1 MTRALG
7 SSPDLILHGGRVYT
21 VDPDDRVVEAVAVR
35 DGHVVA
41 TGTSSEVLELAGSA
55 TRRISLEGR
64 AVVPGFVDGHP
75 HMDVV
80 GLGLIRPSFGVVQS
94 IDDALAVVRTEVT
107 KRKPGDWVVC
117 NPLALEPEVFRF
129 PAALREGRW
138 PTRYDLDKVSPDNPV
153 YIEPPMLVAPGV
165 ALANSAALRAASI
178 TRATSAPDG
187 VEIVKDDAGEPLGV
201 FRDFN
206 FPKVIPDTYNAFKAD
221 RALFPMLPRLT
232 QDDVHRGVKAGMQA
246 FNAAGITAIYEGHGI
261 PREPQ
266 RAYLDLWLRRELT
279 VRTYFVISYPI
290 PLYGDE
296 AAGDALIRE
305 TARYAAGAGFGDDL
319 LKFGGLGFSF
329 DSASAIG
336 ASLMRQP
343 YLGARGHLWTGI
355 QLTSDEVF
363 KSILFKAA
371 RADLRV
377 QVQCAGGAAI
387 DKVLAMY
394 EEIHRE
400 IPITDKRWVIEHCQ
414 FPSDDNMTACRR
426 LGVIPTSTT
435 NFLWLYGSI
444 YVKSFGRDLARD
456 AIPFKTWLDAGVPVV
471 QSTDGRPYQPMFA
484 FWQMLARRDGLTG
497 EVLGS
502 PAQRLSRAEALRMY
516 TYNGARAAFW
526 EHRIGSLEPGK
537 IADLVILSDDIMTI
551 PEDRIPETKVLATL
565 LGGRPV
571 HDTGLFGP

>member
-1 MTRALG
+1 MTRGLDP
-7 SSPDLILHGGRVYT
+7 SPDLILHGGRVYT
-21 VDPDDRVVEAVAVR
+21 VDPADRLAEAVAVK
-35 DGHVVA
+35 DGHIVA
-41 TGTSSEVLELAGSA
+41 TGGSAEVLGLAGGG
-55 TRRISLEGR
+55 TRRVDLEGHT
-64 AVVPGFVDGHP
+64 VVPGFVDGHP

-80 GLGLIRPSFGVVQS
+80 GLGLIRPAFGSVRS
-94 IDDALAVVRTEVT
+94 IEDALAVIRSEVS
-107 KRKPGDWVVC
+107 RRQPGEWVVC

-129 PAALREGRW
+129 PGALREGRW
-138 PTRYDLDKVSPDNPV
+138 PTRHDLDAAAPEHPV

-165 ALANSAALRAASI
+165 ALANTAALRAAGI
-178 TRATSAPDG
+178 TRKTSAPDG
-187 VEIVKDDAGEPLGV
+187 VEIVKDDAGEPLGI
-201 FRDFN
+201 FKDFN
-206 FPKVIPDTYNAFKAD
+206 FPKMIPDTYNAFKPD

-232 QDDVHRGVKAGMQA
+232 QDDVLRGVKAGMQA

-266 RAYLDLWLRRELT
+266 QAYLDLWLRRELT
-279 VRTYFVISYPI
+279 VRTYFVVAYPI
-290 PLYGDE
+290 PLYGDPG
-296 AAGDALIRE
+296 AGDALIRE
-305 TARYAAGAGFGDDL
+305 TARYAAGSGFGDDL

-343 YLGARGHLWTGI
+343 YPGARGHLWTGV
-355 QLTSDEVF
+355 QLTSDDNF
-363 KSILFKAA
+363 RAILFKAA
-371 RADLRV
+371 RANLRV

-414 FPSDDNMTACRR
+414 FPSAENMATCRR

-435 NFLWLYGSI
+435 NFLWLYGSV
-444 YVKSFGRDLARD
+444 YVRCFGRDLARD

-471 QSTDGRPYQPMFA
+471 QSTDGRPFSPVFA

-502 PAQRLSRAEALRMY
+502 PEQKLSRAEALRMY
-516 TYNGARAAFW
+516 TFNGARAAFW

-537 IADLVILSDDIMTI
+537 LADLVVLSEDIMTI
-551 PEDRIPETKVLATL
+551 PEDRIPETRVLATL

-571 HDTGLFGP
+571 HDTGLLKG